1 MKIVNCVLGVWI
13 GPEGGWTAKEVELAQ
28 RSNLKI
34 INLGQFTGPFRTRY
48 PRCEKRRDARY
59 KGNKEDN

>member
-1 MKIVNCVLGVWI
+1 LKIVNCVLGVWI

-34 INLGQFTGPFRTRY
+34 INLGQFTLRAETAAIVATHIVVNNSL
-48 PRCEKRRDARY
+48 CH
-59 KGNKEDN
+59 